1 MSTAVERQICLGKK
15 NTAVDD
21 RVHVD
26 DGGVERPNG
35 LSTLVLAKPNVP
47 TVGEGCERSVGWCVD
62 GGGRRRRDMLTYL
75 IKLLVALFW

>member
-1 MSTAVERQICLGKK
+1 
-15 NTAVDD
+15 VDD

-47 TVGEGCERSVGWCVD
+47 TVGGGCERSVGETWWL
-62 GGGRRRRDMLTYL
+62 GGEHV
-75 IKLLVALFW
+75 VAYKIFC